1 MSDEQFPSGRW
12 VGFYTYRSRPEKHRM
27 DMTLT
32 FENGVLQGEGRDDI
46 DRFVLRGT
54 YEANEAVLI
63 KDYWGL
69 PSVCHRGFRDG
80 FKTALWG
87 GLGDP
92 AENQSHW
99 RVQDLVAGVCGRR
112 GLTGNQSRGE
122 ADKSGRESGCRR
134 GWQNRSNANRSAF
147 SQSAI
152 RRAFD

>member
-1 MSDEQFPSGRW
+1 
-12 VGFYTYRSRPEKHRM
+12 M

-87 GLGDP
+87 VWEIPQKTKVTGGFKIWSLGSAD
-92 AENQSHW
+92 AEDLPETKAEEKPIKAVGNPVAVEDGKTVPTQTEVPSPNQQYAE
-99 RVQDLVAGVCGRR
+99 RLIKEDRILEG
-112 GLTGNQSRGE
+112 
-122 ADKSGRESGCRR
+122 
-134 GWQNRSNANRSAF
+134 ANTKH
-147 SQSAI
+147 Q
-152 RRAFD
+152 